1 MEPQRVAVAVF
12 MAVTFAFLTLVLI
25 AVDWAAATVGYPHQV
40 PQGLVVHHSGPDISR
55 TPACATG

>member
-1 MEPQRVAVAVF
+1 VGPQRLAAAVF
-12 MAVTFAFLTLVLI
+12 MAITSALVLI
-25 AVDWAAATVGYPHQV
+25 AVDWAAATVGYLHQV